1 MTIKRTLGQIASALD
16 STLIIAPSLCSVSYG
31 IGENEE
37 TGEKELSPGLIG
49 RIEGTHGNQ
58 WQVRRALAKV
68 FKRRRMVDVGETFVI
83 PEAYLLGSGF
93 GGRIPVDYEIKRV
106 SKNAVEVVGKAIG
119 SYTGCNHSTDH
130 FLVSVSSDE
139 LMKLNNGGRHVVYK
153 NVIF

>member
-93 GGRIPVDYEIKRV
+93 GGRIPVDYEVRRV
-106 SKNAVEVVGKAIG
+106 SKNAVEVTGK
-119 SYTGCNHSTDH
+119 TRSTYNYSMDY
-130 FLVSVSSDE
+130 FLVSTSTDE
-139 LMKLNNGGRHVVYK
+139 LLRLDNGGRHVVYR
-153 NVIF
+153 NVVF